1 MVTRRPCPHCKGD
14 RVLKVRLSDGRDEYR
29 KCPVCN
35 GTGYT
40 VRLLH
45 TGELQHHR

>member
-1 MVTRRPCPHCKGD
+1 MVIKRSCPNCRGD
-14 RVLKVRLSDGRDEYR
+14 KMLKVKLNDGRKEYR

-40 VRLLH
+40 VSLYDRKYAV
-45 TGELQHHR
+45 